1 MTKQPIGLLA
11 VGHESHPLLS
21 KMQVETKARHRMATF
36 YQGSYQGQDAVLV
49 RMAMGKVNAA
59 MATQA
64 LIDLFD
70 AAPLILSGTAGAVAP
85 EVEVGDVVIG
95 SKLVSHDAGVYLS
108 EGFKFCGVMASD
120 GQGRQGWVRAFQA
133 APHLVQAALS
143 AGEDLPWPR
152 GAGKRTPA
160 VRVGTIV
167 TGDQVVFSQEKKEW
181 LHGTFE
187 ALAVEMEGAA
197 VAQVAAANGR
207 PWLVVRAISDQADG
221 STGFDFTP
229 LLDYLDDPQSRW
241 GRIRGWGRKLWYL
254 LCNPTI
260 APRQMRLRRNA
271 YLAAENAA
279 CLVEAMIDQFRNED
293 DEQRGTDPT
302 A

>member
-11 VGHESHPLLS
+11 VGHESRPLLG
-21 KMQVETKARHRMATF
+21 KMQVETKTQHGMATF
-36 YQGSYQGQDAVLV
+36 YQGSYQGRDAVLV

-59 MATQA
+59 MAAQA

-70 AAPLILSGTAGAVAP
+70 AAPLILCGTAGAVAP

-95 SKLVSHDAGVYLS
+95 SELVSHDAGVYLS
-108 EGFKFCGVMASD
+108 EGFKFCGVRASS
-120 GQGRQGWVRAFQA
+120 GQGQWGWVRAFQA
-133 APHLVQAALS
+133 DSHLVGAALS
-143 AGEDLPWPR
+143 AGENLLWPR
-152 GAGKRTPA
+152 GSRKRPPA

-181 LHGTFE
+181 LHETFE

-207 PWLVVRAISDQADG
+207 PWLVVRAISDQADAD
-221 STGFDFTP
+221 TGFDFTP
-229 LLDYLDDPQSRW
+229 LLDYLDDPRTRW
-241 GRIRGWGRKLWYL
+241 DGLRGWMRKLRYL
-254 LCNPTI
+254 LGNPSIT
-260 APRQMRLRRNA
+260 PKQMRLRRHA
-271 YLAAENAA
+271 HLAAENAA
-279 CLVEAMIDQFRNED
+279 RLVEATIDQFRNED
-293 DEQRGTDPT
+293 DEQRGTNPT

>member
-11 VGHESHPLLS
+11 VGHESHPLLG
-21 KMQVETKARHRMATF
+21 KMQVEAKTRHGMATF
-36 YQGSYQGQDAVLV
+36 YQGSYQGQEAVLV

-59 MATQA
+59 MAAQA

-70 AAPLILSGTAGAVAP
+70 ATPLVVSGTAGAVAP
-85 EVEVGDVVIG
+85 EIEVGDVVIG
-95 SKLVSHDAGVYLS
+95 AKAISHDVGVYLS
-108 EGFKFCGVMASD
+108 EGFKFCGVIASD
-120 GQGRQGWVRAFQA
+120 GQGRRGWVRALQA
-133 APHLVQAALS
+133 DPHLVQAALR
-143 AGEDLPWPR
+143 AGRDLRWPR
-152 GAGKRTPA
+152 ESGKRIPA

-181 LHGTFE
+181 LHKTFE

-197 VAQVAAANGR
+197 VAQVATANGR
-207 PWLVVRAISDQADG
+207 PWLVVRAISDQADA

-229 LLDYLDDPQSRW
+229 LLDYLDDPRSRW
-241 GRIRGWGRKLWYL
+241 DRIRGWGRKLWYL
-254 LCNPTI
+254 LSTPSITPKR
-260 APRQMRLRRNA
+260 ARLRRNA
-271 YLAAENAA
+271 HLAAENAA
-279 CLVEAMIDQFRNED
+279 CLVKAMIDQFRNED

>member
-1 MTKQPIGLLA
+1 MAKQPIGLLA
-11 VGHESHPLLS
+11 VGSESRPLLA
-21 KMQVETKARHRMATF
+21 KMQVETKTRHGMATF
-36 YQGSYQGQDAVLV
+36 YQGSYQGKDAVLV

-59 MATQA
+59 MAAQS

-70 AAPLILSGTAGAVAP
+70 AAPLILSGSAGAVAP

-95 SKLVSHDAGVYLS
+95 AKLVSHDAGIYLS
-108 EGFKFCGVMASD
+108 EGFRFCGVMASD

-133 APHLVQAALS
+133 DPLVVQAALR
-143 AGEDLPWPR
+143 AGDDLLWPR

-160 VRVGTIV
+160 VRVGAIV
-167 TGDQVVFSQEKKEW
+167 SGDQVIFSQEKKKW
-181 LHGTFE
+181 LHRTFG

-207 PWLVVRAISDQADG
+207 PWLVVRAISDQADA

-229 LLDYLDDPQSRW
+229 LLDYLDEPRSRW

-254 LCNPTI
+254 LSNLSI
-260 APRQMRLRRNA
+260 VPRRMRLRRNVH
-271 YLAAENAA
+271 LAAENAA
-279 CLVEAMIDQFRNED
+279 RLVEAMMAELNEQSISD
-293 DEQRGTDPT
+293 STP
-302 A
+302 